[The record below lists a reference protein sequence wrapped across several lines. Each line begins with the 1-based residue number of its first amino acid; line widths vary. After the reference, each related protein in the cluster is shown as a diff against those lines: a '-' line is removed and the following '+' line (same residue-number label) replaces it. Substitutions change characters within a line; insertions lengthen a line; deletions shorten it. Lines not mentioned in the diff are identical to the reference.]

1 MSDQSTTELT
11 SDALGGVPR
20 ATFEWEGG
28 MTITH
33 RSENQNDGLVGAT
46 ATAGP
51 KCAKSAHSRRNRRR
65 KSNAT
70 PSGAASSKTA
80 ISAVQRKEKFQKL
93 DAGIRACGGAVI
105 HTVEQML
112 PQLNDMW
119 KLLSRKGGKFSTDKD
134 KLPGWTVYIKE
145 IAAEFGLSL
154 RTIQEKLSEFRKG
167 GTTTGHNKKPPV
179 KPSKPWHA
187 DAKDSRALAG
197 AQLAIND
204 LIAAYEAGADLAPAY
219 QQYKKVAV
227 SPTKLS
233 DIVESAKPESN
244 KADVDTEV
252 KKRLVPV
259 VETAERYIRAL
270 EALVYS
276 LSVVTG
282 EQKKALQKPKERWRA
297 ILRHAR
303 GIHVEM
309 TGKGVSAGDAPAVL
323 KEVA

>member
-1 MSDQSTTELT
+1 
-11 SDALGGVPR
+11 
-20 ATFEWEGG
+20 
-28 MTITH
+28 MTISH
-33 RSENQNDGLVGAT
+33 QIKNQNDGLVSAVVP
-46 ATAGP
+46 ARP
-51 KCAKSAHSRRNRRR
+51 ERAKSAHSRPNRRR
-65 KSNAT
+65 KSNAA
-70 PSGAASSKTA
+70 PDGAASSKTA

-134 KLPGWTVYIKE
+134 KLPGWTEYIKE

-154 RTIQEKLSEFRKG
+154 RTIQEKLSEFRKC
-167 GTTTGHNKKPPV
+167 GTTTDHNKKPPV
-179 KPSKPWHA
+179 RRSKTWHA

-204 LIAAYEAGADLAPAY
+204 LIAAYEAGVDMAPAY

-227 SPTKLS
+227 SPAKLS

-244 KADVDTEV
+244 KADVDAEV
-252 KKRLVPV
+252 KKKLVPV

-276 LSVVTG
+276 SSVNLTE
-282 EQKKALQKPKERWRA
+282 EQKKTFQKPKEAWRA

-303 GIHVEM
+303 GVHMQM
-309 TGKGVSAGDAPAVL
+309 TGKGVPI
-323 KEVA
+323 EVAPDAVKEAA